1 MYSNFNFQIFEKSGS
16 FLSYH
21 NGIANSSKAPLYPA
35 LGAGSPTSQY
45 TAVGAVSPTHYNYI
59 IRNSRKSRESK

>member
-1 MYSNFNFQIFEKSGS
+1 MYSNFNFQILQKPGS

-35 LGAGSPTSQY
+35 LGA
-45 TAVGAVSPTHYNYI
+45 VSPI
-59 IRNSRKSRESK
+59 IARVGGGFPQRFPPPHTL

>member
-1 MYSNFNFQIFEKSGS
+1 MYSNFNFQILQKPGS

-35 LGAGSPTSQY
+35 LGAGSPS
-45 TAVGAVSPTHYNYI
+45 GFPTPHI
-59 IRNSRKSRESK
+59 III